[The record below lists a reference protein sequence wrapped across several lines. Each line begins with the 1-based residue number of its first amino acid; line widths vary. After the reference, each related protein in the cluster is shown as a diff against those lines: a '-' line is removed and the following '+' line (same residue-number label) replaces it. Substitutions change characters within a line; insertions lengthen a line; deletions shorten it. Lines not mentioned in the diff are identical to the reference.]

1 MVLSAAGRGF
11 SLRGRR
17 GHNFRQAGVPPLP
30 RRALCAQQPSET
42 GATFPT
48 DAQLI
53 EIARRAAVYGTV
65 PEFIKSG
72 QYVDTVGTWPQ
83 IPWGGLVPCA
93 RDTVEL
99 HHSHETR
106 LV

>member
-1 MVLSAAGRGF
+1 MWSWFSVRWKGVLTAWPTRTQLPTSRRSAASTAR
-11 SLRGRR
+11 SICPT
-17 GHNFRQAGVPPLP
+17 A
-30 RRALCAQQPSET
+30 SET

-72 QYVDTVGTWPQ
+72 QYVGTVGTWPQ
-83 IPWGGLVPCA
+83 IPWSGLVPCG
-93 RDTVEL
+93 RDTV
-99 HHSHETR
+99 
-106 LV
+106 